1 MSFYGSLDWL
11 YKRPINFKTHFRT
24 RRHEHLPFKD
34 EWFASFLQDHC
45 TILISWRKTFS
56 MSNKELTN
64 SKAKFCF
71 EHIYG
76 STNSKIYFYIFT
88 TFSYL
93 SLHWGY
99 FLSFM
104 RYISISFAFY
114 LKLSANGLLLCH
126 SLKLN
131 ILKKFLL
138 LLSVVLLV
146 VIFYPYIS
154 NKYSIISY
162 VLKIWIFCFKI
173 DNEKEY

>member
-11 YKRPINFKTHFRT
+11 YKRPINFKTHFQT

-34 EWFASFLQDHC
+34 EWFASFLEDHC

-104 RYISISFAFY
+104 RYISISFGFY
-114 LKLSANGLLLCH
+114 LKFSANVLLLCH
-126 SLKLN
+126 GLKLN
-131 ILKKFLL
+131 ILTKVLL
-138 LLSVVLLV
+138 LLSVNTTWSCILF
-146 VIFYPYIS
+146 FY
-154 NKYSIISY
+154 
-162 VLKIWIFCFKI
+162 W
-173 DNEKEY
+173 